1 MSRAVRLSVR
11 LTYLSIRGR
20 WFNISPAMTVHVPEL
35 SGFCP
40 GVKHAER
47 NIFKEKGEKGRT
59 PIYVYGY
66 MINNRNYI
74 RYLENHE
81 IFTVDDPDELP
92 EGSVVVIR
100 THGINRHQEQKLRA
114 KHEVIDLTC
123 GNVKKVQLKILEQA
137 ESGALVVITG
147 KKAHPEVLGLI
158 SYAREARVVESEE
171 DLGGLIAW
179 CRERRGEIEGRFT
192 KIFITSQTT
201 GNRTLFLKTVLE
213 AKRACGS
220 RLPVEEFDSI
230 CPITTNKEKEALE
243 IQKKV
248 DITVVIGDPLSSN
261 ANKLYS
267 ILLSANPST
276 YFVQDLDHLIELGL
290 PLHSFS
296 TAQVVSSASTPE
308 FVEGEII
315 SYLQKDR

>member
-1 MSRAVRLSVR
+1 M
-11 LTYLSIRGR
+11 
-20 WFNISPAMTVHVPEL
+20 
-35 SGFCP
+35 
-40 GVKHAER
+40 
-47 NIFKEKGEKGRT
+47 
-59 PIYVYGY
+59 
-66 MINNRNYI
+66 
-74 RYLENHE
+74 
-81 IFTVDDPDELP
+81 
-92 EGSVVVIR
+92 
-100 THGINRHQEQKLRA
+100 
-114 KHEVIDLTC
+114 
-123 GNVKKVQLKILEQA
+123 
-137 ESGALVVITG
+137 
-147 KKAHPEVLGLI
+147 
-158 SYAREARVVESEE
+158 
-171 DLGGLIAW
+171 
-179 CRERRGEIEGRFT
+179 
-192 KIFITSQTT
+192 
-201 GNRTLFLKTVLE
+201 LE
-213 AKRACGS
+213 AKRACGN

>member
-1 MSRAVRLSVR
+1 
-11 LTYLSIRGR
+11 
-20 WFNISPAMTVHVPEL
+20 MTVFVPEL

-47 NIFKEKGEKGRT
+47 NLFKEKGEKGST

-81 IFTVDDPDELP
+81 IFTVEEPDELS

-100 THGINRHQEQKLRA
+100 THGINRHQERKLRE

-123 GNVKKVQLKILEQA
+123 RNVKKVQLKILEQA
-137 ESGALVVITG
+137 SSGAFVVITG
-147 KKAHPEVLGLI
+147 KKSHPEVLGLI
-158 SYAREARVVESEE
+158 SYAGEAEVVEGEE
-171 DLGGLIAW
+171 DLKRLLGW
-179 CRERRGEIEGRFT
+179 CRRTRGEIENRFT

-201 GNRTLFLKTVLE
+201 GNRRLFLKTVSE
-213 AKRACGS
+213 VQRACGAG
-220 RLPVEEFDSI
+220 LPVEEFDSI
-230 CPITTNKEKEALE
+230 CPITANKEQEALE
-243 IQKKV
+243 IQKQV
-248 DITVVIGDPLSSN
+248 DITIVIGDPLSSN

-267 ILLSANPST
+267 ILRSRDRTT
-276 YFVQDLDHLIELGL
+276 YFVQDLDRLIEMDL
-290 PLHSFS
+290 PLHTFS

-315 SYLQKDR
+315 SYLQKDQ

>member
-1 MSRAVRLSVR
+1 
-11 LTYLSIRGR
+11 
-20 WFNISPAMTVHVPEL
+20 MTVFVPEL

-47 NIFKEKGEKGRT
+47 NIFKEKGEKGST

-74 RYLENHE
+74 RYLESHE
-81 IFTVDDPDELP
+81 IFTVEEPDALP

-100 THGINRHQEQKLRA
+100 THGINRHQEKKLRE

-123 GNVKKVQLKILEQA
+123 RNVKKVQLKILEQA
-137 ESGALVVITG
+137 SSGAFVVITG
-147 KKAHPEVLGLI
+147 KESHPEVLGLI
-158 SYAREARVVESEE
+158 SYAGEAEVLEGEE
-171 DLGGLIAW
+171 DLKRLLGW
-179 CRERRGEIEGRFT
+179 CRRNRSELGDRFS

-201 GNRTLFLKTVLE
+201 GNRELFLETVSE
-213 AKRACGS
+213 VQRACGT
-220 RLPVEEFDSI
+220 RLPVEAFDSI
-230 CPITTNKEKEALE
+230 CPITANKEKEALE

-248 DITVVIGDPLSSN
+248 DITIVIGDPLSSN

-267 ILLSANPST
+267 ILRSRDRST
-276 YFVQDLDHLIELGL
+276 YFVQDLDHLIEMDL
-290 PLHSFS
+290 PLHTFS

-315 SYLQKDR
+315 SYLQKDQ